1 MKKIHILLAMLMTSA
16 MGLTS
21 CSDDE
26 DTTPSFADIN
36 GFAPAADDNSA
47 TAQLQRE
54 FYNETG
60 VYLLFNDTLTAEN
73 GAKPELLD
81 LGWTLSDLYG
91 YNYSYKYITDIEA
104 QRQAAEVV
112 KTHVVDRLGDAKPFS
127 ILLADDV
134 SYLYNGMAR
143 HSTMVLGTRCYAFN
157 LDDGHALDDPDA
169 FFGDLFISM
178 VQGILDKYTTELQP
192 FYDISAEYY
201 GEYIDEFGLSDPTE
215 EELWDYGFFE
225 YNDMWGYFYYESS
238 DLKLWVNKV
247 ISMSRAEFEA
257 TYGSSAT
264 MMNKYEAL
272 VSVIKKIGIKLK

>member
-1 MKKIHILLAMLMTSA
+1 MLMTSA

-112 KTHVVDRLGDAKPFS
+112 KTHVVDRLGDARPFS

>member
-26 DTTPSFADIN
+26 DTTLSFADIN

-225 YNDMWGYFYYESS
+225 YNVMWGYFYYESS